1 MNNVILFD
9 GVCNLCNFFVQFVI
23 KRDKKNIFKFASLQ
37 SKYGKDLLRRFAKD
51 NSQFESVVLFNGV
64 NIFTESTAALL
75 ILKKLGRGWRLMYI
89 FIILPKFLRDAVY
102 RFVARNRYKWFGKK
116 EYCMVPTEELKSKF
130 IE

>member
-1 MNNVILFD
+1 M
-9 GVCNLCNFFVQFVI
+9 I